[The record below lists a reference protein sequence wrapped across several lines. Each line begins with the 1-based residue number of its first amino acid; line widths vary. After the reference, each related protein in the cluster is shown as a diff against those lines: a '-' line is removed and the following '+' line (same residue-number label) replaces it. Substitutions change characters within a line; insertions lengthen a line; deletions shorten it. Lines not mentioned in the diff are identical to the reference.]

1 MNKLLLFWKNYGMFA
16 LLILLS
22 AAFSISSPSTFFTST
37 TLFNILKQA
46 SVIGVLSCGVTLLLI
61 MGDIDISIGPR
72 VALITLVCGKMLN
85 AGYPIWIVVLIA
97 LIIGALT
104 GALNSILAQLLHTFV
119 FVVTM
124 GTMYI
129 WTGIGFLYNGAATLY
144 GFPAAFKKISQYQL
158 FGVIP
163 SIILIFAICAVISGF
178 ILAKTYFGR
187 YVYAIGGNR
196 EAAYLAGIDVKK
208 NTLFAH
214 MLAGVFIG
222 LGAII
227 LMSRTMIATANTG
240 STYAFDCI
248 TACVLGGVLLIGG
261 QGKMYQAM
269 LGVLVLNVV
278 FNGLTIL
285 GVNNFRQMVLKG
297 IILLLAIG
305 MEVLQRHA
313 RVDLSEAV
321 DTKPRRRGI

>member
-285 GVNNFRQMVLKG
+285 GVNDFWQMVLKG